1 MPKISVFQRSTCPA
15 TTATAAATAA
25 AAAALLLLCALPPA
39 TANPAVKQDRAATQ
53 AGSTGNDTAT
63 RRQQAAVKRIGDAVA
78 VVNTMSQEAGMR
90 DVLAKARAVYLVP
103 TYGRAA
109 LGVGGEGGSGVL
121 MARRADGSW
130 GNPAFFNIGGISVG
144 LQAGVEGGP
153 FALLLMNQKAI
164 DNFRNRNNFSLSAD
178 AGITVVNFS
187 RLAQGT
193 VTGDVVAWSGSKGLF
208 GNAATLAIND
218 IRFNQRLNEAYYG
231 KPMTALQ
238 TIDSKE
244 TNTQADA
251 LRKVLGK

>member
-1 MPKISVFQRSTCPA
+1 MNRRKEIEMLKRIVFQRSAFLGT
-15 TTATAAATAA
+15 
-25 AAAALLLLCALPPA
+25 AAAALLQLCAPPPA
-39 TANPAVKQDRAATQ
+39 MANPAVKQDRAATP
-53 AGSTGNDTAT
+53 AGSDTAT

-78 VVNTMSQEAGMR
+78 VVNTMSKEAGMP
-90 DVLAKARAVYLVP
+90 DLLAKARGVYLVP

-121 MARRADGSW
+121 MVRRSDGSW
-130 GNPAFFNIGGISVG
+130 GNPAFFNIGAISVG

-153 FALLLMNQKAI
+153 FALLLMNQKAV

-178 AGITVVNFS
+178 VGLTVVNFS
-187 RLAQGT
+187 RLAHGT

-218 IRFNQRLNEAYYG
+218 VRFNQRLNEAYYG

-238 TIDSKE
+238 TIDSME

>member
-1 MPKISVFQRSTCPA
+1 MPNKAAFPRSTFP
-15 TTATAAATAA
+15 TVA

-39 TANPAVKQDRAATQ
+39 TAQPAAKQDRQ
-53 AGSTGNDTAT
+53 ASQGSDTAT
-63 RRQQAAVKRIGDAVA
+63 RRQQAAVKRISDAVA
-78 VVNTMSQEAGMR
+78 VVNSMSKEAGMQ
-90 DVLAKARAVYLVP
+90 DLLAKARGVYLVP

-109 LGVGGEGGSGVL
+109 LGIGGEGGSGVL
-121 MARRADGSW
+121 MTRRADGTW
-130 GNPAFFNIGGISVG
+130 GNPAFFNIGGLSVG

-153 FALLLMNQKAI
+153 FALLLMNQKAV

-193 VTGDVVAWSGSKGLF
+193 VSGDVVAWSGSKGLF

-218 IRFNQRLNEAYYG
+218 IRFNPRLNEAYYG

-251 LRKVLGK
+251 LRNVLGK